1 MTANSGALRFHI
13 GLMTRTCISTPT
25 KATRTMLT
33 TAEMA
38 IGQPSLI
45 SIAWVNMPPSMT
57 KTPCA
62 KLTMP
67 LAL

>member
-1 MTANSGALRFHI
+1 
-13 GLMTRTCISTPT
+13 
-25 KATRTMLT
+25 MLT
-33 TAEMA
+33 NAETAS
-38 IGQPSLI
+38 GQPSWI
-45 SIAWVNMPPSMT
+45 SIACVNMPPSMT